1 MGPVQKEATGS
12 PSQPLKDDLEVDQR
26 VNLLRVPGNS
36 NGPDQLAAVQK
47 RVAAVVAIGVAFE
60 RRVGGEVKLSGQRL
74 VPRRSDHVVDVLADA
89 PWIMA
94 RHNGIE
100 PILAR
105 IVSRYRRPV
114 AKTLQIVLAQVIRL
128 PDLDPGV
135 RQRGAV

>member
-1 MGPVQKEATGS
+1 
-12 PSQPLKDDLEVDQR
+12 
-26 VNLLRVPGNS
+26 
-36 NGPDQLAAVQK
+36 
-47 RVAAVVAIGVAFE
+47 GVAFE

-114 AKTLQIVLAQVIRL
+114 AKTLQIVLAPVIRL

-135 RQRGAV
+135 RQRGAGCAEHQPRNRKRQPGITRGAQMWV